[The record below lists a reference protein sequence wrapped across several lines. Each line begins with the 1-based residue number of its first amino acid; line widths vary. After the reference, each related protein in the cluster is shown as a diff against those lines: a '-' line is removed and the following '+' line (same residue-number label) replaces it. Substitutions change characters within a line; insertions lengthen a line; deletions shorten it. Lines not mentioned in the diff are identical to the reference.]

1 MKQHETEI
9 RVRYEDADPMGFLHH
24 SKYFTYFEI
33 GRMEL
38 FRAAGGNYREL
49 EESGVFAVVVHA
61 ECKFRKPARFD
72 DVLTVQTTLAKMTA
86 VKIRYDYLM
95 LRGDENLAKAQV
107 TVALVN
113 GDGQVQP
120 VPDWMRNIH

>member
-1 MKQHETEI
+1 MQHETEI
-9 RVRYEDADPMGFLHH
+9 RVRYEDADPMGYLHH

-33 GRMEL
+33 GRMDL

-49 EESGVFAVVVHA
+49 EESGIFAVVVSA

-72 DVLTVQTTLAKMTA
+72 DLLVVQTKLAKFTM
-86 VKIRYDYLM
+86 VKIQYEYCL
-95 LRGDENLAKAQV
+95 LREQENLARAKV

-113 GDGQVQP
+113 SDGQVQP
-120 VPDWMRNIH
+120 VPKWMQDMH

>member
-1 MKQHETEI
+1 MKQHEMQI

-49 EESGVFAVVVHA
+49 EEDGVFAVVVNA
-61 ECKFRKPARFD
+61 ECKYRKPARFD
-72 DVLTVQTTLAKMTA
+72 DLLTVQTTLAKITM
-86 VKIRYDYLM
+86 VKIQYEYRL
-95 LRGDENLAKAQV
+95 LRDQELLARGLV
-107 TVALVN
+107 SVALVN
-113 GDGQVQP
+113 GQGEVQV
-120 VPDWMRNIH
+120 VPDWMREMH

>member
-1 MKQHETEI
+1 MKQHETQV

-49 EESGVFAVVVHA
+49 EESGVFAVVVKA

-72 DVLTVQTTLAKMTA
+72 DLLTVQTTLAKFTS
-86 VKIRYDYLM
+86 VKIQYDYSM
-95 LRGDENLAKAQV
+95 LRDGEVLARGEV

-113 GDGQVQP
+113 GKGQVQP
-120 VPDWMRNIH
+120 VPKWMQEMH

>member
-1 MKQHETEI
+1 MNQHETQI

-38 FRAAGGNYREL
+38 FRAAGGNYRDL
-49 EESGVFAVVVHA
+49 EESGIFAVVVSA

-72 DVLTVQTTLAKMTA
+72 DLLVVQTKLAKFTM
-86 VKIRYDYLM
+86 VKIQYEYRL
-95 LRGDENLAKAQV
+95 LRDQEHLATGLV

-113 GDGQVQP
+113 GEGEVQP
-120 VPDWMRNIH
+120 VPEWMRDMH